1 MGSVGFV
8 FLLCLSSIVDRP
20 TNLTMA
26 GNPHA
31 SLAQHGLLLRPCEQV
46 LPAFA
51 PMWISESVRV
61 TGTWVLE
68 LAAAEGRWL
77 SSAAA
82 SAANS
87 SG

>member
-1 MGSVGFV
+1 MESVGFV

-31 SLAQHGLLLRPCEQV
+31 SLAQHGLLLRPCEQA

-51 PMWISESVRV
+51 PMWILESVRV
-61 TGTWVLE
+61 MGTWGVGASCRGRT
-68 LAAAEGRWL
+68 LAIIG
-77 SSAAA
+77 
-82 SAANS
+82 
-87 SG
+87 GGFGGQ